1 MEEWKD
7 SLWFVFVGICIA
19 LSKLLDSKEK
29 ITPRIAIGRALS
41 TGGIAMAAG
50 LILIWFPNVP
60 WGVQLGAAA
69 ALASLGTSGLERM
82 FQRVIGGNGA

>member
-1 MEEWKD
+1 MDEWTD
-7 SLWFVFVGICIA
+7 SLWFAFVGLCIA

-41 TGGIAMAAG
+41 TSGIAMAAG

-60 WGVQLGAAA
+60 WVAQLGAAA
-69 ALASLGTSGLERM
+69 ALASLGTSGLERL
-82 FQRVIGGNGA
+82 FQKVLGGPGV